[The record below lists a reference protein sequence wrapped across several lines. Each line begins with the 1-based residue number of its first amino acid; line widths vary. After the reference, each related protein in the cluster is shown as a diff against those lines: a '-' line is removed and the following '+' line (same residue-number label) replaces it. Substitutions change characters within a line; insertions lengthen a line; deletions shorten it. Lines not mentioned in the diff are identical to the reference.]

1 MTHWIAV
8 AKMGQLIDEVGY
20 AVETEAGRVGLFL
33 LDGRVFACQDICPHG
48 QAYLSDGFVEN
59 CQIECPLH
67 QGRFDLR
74 TGEATAPPVQGR
86 IRTFPVEI
94 RDGEVFINLDQNVDT

>member
-1 MTHWIAV
+1 MTNWVRVARLDQLEDEEGHAV
-8 AKMGQLIDEVGY
+8 DTA
-20 AVETEAGRVGLFL
+20 AGRVGLYL
-33 LDGRVFACQDICPHG
+33 VDGEVFACEDICPHG
-48 QAYLSDGFVEN
+48 QAYLSDGFVED

-74 TGEATAPPVQGR
+74 TGEATAPPVEGR

-94 RDGEVFINLDQNVDT
+94 RDGEVFVDLG